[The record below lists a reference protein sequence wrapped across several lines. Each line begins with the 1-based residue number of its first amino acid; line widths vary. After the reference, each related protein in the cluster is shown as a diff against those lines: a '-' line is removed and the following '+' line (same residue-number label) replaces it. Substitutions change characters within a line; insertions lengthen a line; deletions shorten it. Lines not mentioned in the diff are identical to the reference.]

1 EGSGTAKEFDALLDG
16 LARKHD
22 FVFSKKAGGNGP
34 SDHDSFYNKKV
45 PVIFYWT
52 GYHDDYHRP
61 GDTSDKINVRGM
73 RRIADLSED
82 TINHLATVPERP
94 QYVKVASPSMS
105 PGASGPT
112 LGIRPD
118 YGDDD
123 EGVLVG
129 GVAEG
134 RPAEKAGIKAG
145 DRIVEIGGK

>member
-1 EGSGTAKEFDALLDG
+1 
-16 LARKHD
+16 
-22 FVFSKKAGGNGP
+22 
-34 SDHDSFYNKKV
+34 
-45 PVIFYWT
+45 
-52 GYHDDYHRP
+52 
-61 GDTSDKINVRGM
+61 M

-118 YGDDD
+118 YGDDGD
-123 EGVLVG
+123 GVLVG

-134 RPAEKAGIKAG
+134 RPAEKAGLKAG
-145 DRIVEIGGK
+145 DRIVEIAGKPVKSLTGYVELMRTHKSGDTIEVAVLRDKEKKVFKVKLD